1 MNTLT
6 NTMYYNVDAA
16 LLEGTNG
23 QTISTTDKEFCMPIL
38 SNILGNQKSFPLF
51 LLAQP
56 LQIELNLNSLTRA
69 LVQGTTAPTDFE
81 ISDIRFVY
89 ESIYA
94 GQDYENA
101 VRSYVQQNG
110 AYSFNFDTYIS
121 HQVNV
126 SQNASLSFNGG
137 ICKQAVSASCS
148 CLQCHNR

>member
-1 MNTLT
+1 
-6 NTMYYNVDAA
+6 
-16 LLEGTNG
+16 
-23 QTISTTDKEFCMPIL
+23 MPIL

-69 LVQGTTAPTDFE
+69 LVQDTTAPTDFE

-89 ESIYA
+89 ESIYP

-110 AYSFNFDTYIS
+110 AYSFNFFRESEFRILCS
-121 HQVNV
+121 LQVPPR
-126 SQNASLSFNGG
+126 SLGLLEHG
-137 ICKQAVSASCS
+137 
-148 CLQCHNR
+148 